1 MVANIVMILGIV
13 MLALPI
19 GLLGT
24 RFVNLYDQRLQLDW
38 RKAAKVLDID
48 GLDEEGMVALF
59 NQFDES
65 GDGLISRK
73 EFLKVFEKAG
83 LDNLEEML
91 RALFDKV
98 DGDSSGGISLP
109 EFIEMCKQVQLAKHG
124 LSRSIIEAEQD
135 ASHEPASQ
143 EPASEEQGKG
153 ADFSSVE
160 LSRCSGSSSAATA
173 PTDRPPMASGPQR
186 ASPRYSML
194 SRSASDGHEEKSA
207 GVNPVGIV
215 HSHQNALELF
225 RTGDGNSGSERHVFG
240 ENNGGCGSGG
250 RVGGAPLRGGDP
262 ERSLS
267 TSKDDA
273 VLEAT
278 AVAIKRRLLPL
289 VRRGLREM
297 LAVLEEEEEEE
308 EVRAGYSE
316 CDENCDDDCDR
327 LRIHAGP
334 VPRPAPDS
342 WPGDADQHPFYD
354 EAVHAGNRTHDR
366 DDDDAAA
373 VKSEPAMPLMGGDDS
388 DAPLPS
394 RMVAR
399 NSRDSNPTN
408 VI

>member
-215 HSHQNALELF
+215 HSHHNALELF

-250 RVGGAPLRGGDP
+250 RVGGAPLRGGDH

-289 VRRGLREM
+289 VLRGLREM
-297 LAVLEEEEEEE
+297 LAVLEEE
-308 EVRAGYSE
+308 VRAGYSE
-316 CDENCDDDCDR
+316 SDDDHNNLSCD
-327 LRIHAGP
+327 LLSIHAGRDP
-334 VPRPAPDS
+334 TPYPRDFCH
-342 WPGDADQHPFYD
+342 HPS
-354 EAVHAGNRTHDR
+354 AGRAGKRMHER
-366 DDDDAAA
+366 EDDNAA
-373 VKSEPAMPLMGGDDS
+373 VVEAESLIGVMGGDES

-394 RMVAR
+394 RMVGKM
-399 NSRDSNPTN
+399 SRDSDLTS
-408 VI
+408 VV